1 MSHGSS
7 GSSHAP
13 EFVAAL
19 KSAGFDFFTGVPCSL
34 LKDLVS
40 ILDHD
45 EDLHYISATRED
57 SAIGMAFGARLAG
70 KTPMVLMQ
78 NSGLGVS
85 VNAIASLST
94 MYDVPALLV
103 ISWRGEGGN
112 DAPEHLMMGEIM
124 LPILDLM
131 KIPHRRLTKEPMR
144 PQVEWARDTM
154 LATKKPVALI
164 VPAHILE

>member
-19 KSAGFDFFTGVPCSL
+19 KSADFDFFTGVPCSL

-78 NSGLGVS
+78 NSGLGAHLARTHFPAGSGV
-85 VNAIASLST
+85 
-94 MYDVPALLV
+94 DVPSAISALTHCIIGSALAAV
-103 ISWRGEGGN
+103 WRRI
-112 DAPEHLMMGEIM
+112 AP
-124 LPILDLM
+124 
-131 KIPHRRLTKEPMR
+131 RN
-144 PQVEWARDTM
+144 
-154 LATKKPVALI
+154 
-164 VPAHILE
+164 